1 MQISRSHPAQPEIM
15 PTARVIVPQ
24 LSRGPITEA
33 GSEGEGGKGEEE
45 VILNTW

>member
-1 MQISRSHPAQPEIM
+1 M

-33 GSEGEGGKGEEE
+33 ESEGDKGEGEM
-45 VILNTW
+45 ILNTW